1 MILKLS
7 EFVENGLK
15 YICSSVYLGAYDIE
29 FQDIAALAPT
39 SGLAPPAPLRE
50 DFVYHWRMITKFY
63 VNKETATRVV
73 VESTNIPAH
82 LDQLIK
88 VSPLYSVSYDNLM
101 PMVDIECSNPSP
113 ISAGTNS
120 VHIEEMGE
128 TLGFLI
134 EMTEKEEED
143 DNNGASPAVGLPPA
157 CDENPPPSP
166 SQPQRGI
173 KSQALILEEQCSL
186 EEGATGPCLE
196 YLLQHHILD
205 LLATLACTDSPP
217 GMKSLTLCFMK
228 KLLTQLREP
237 VLPHV
242 SVYAPVQYVETK
254 RLSVSSTT
262 SSQSSG
268 FEDFKF
274 PPSPQYRHNDNE
286 NLEHPPLIREDALEQ
301 TKPELMT
308 ETFTFQSSP
317 ETKSPNWGSTNKF
330 PLLDAL
336 LSFLHSADSRV
347 TVKACEGIMLLA
359 ALPSDS
365 FARSLARHSNL
376 CAELAARLAALYEG
390 IVPDVDPNDIDEMQ
404 ITWGLYYQMTQ
415 LARVYRLYAQMTQLA
430 GVYRFYA
437 QISQLV
443 RIYRFYAQLY
453 QLARVYRFYAQLYQL
468 ARVYSLDSLAWTDG
482 TKFLGCRQ
490 VAAFLAWLDYFDQC
504 LAAMKSY
511 LGCRQVAAFLA
522 WLDYFDQLVR
532 EAHPITGTT
541 LAECFRSQFLEGVL
555 GPTLLETGS
564 STILAT
570 AFITKCLKQ
579 VTAPALLQADVH
591 GRESETRVNRRS
603 MQPDALGAMRPC
615 AASCAQLEGGRETG
629 KDKGRGESREPELPN
644 VITCPIRRQLFDNCF
659 HEQDEVSLETLR
671 LFEVLLEKPSEHS
684 LHCLVLTYLNS
695 RRYYDTL
702 SSDLVIGSWSDEE
715 EERERN
721 NRDSPTLD
729 FSEGPS
735 PVSRTLAPGNIDK
748 IINSFLLLLPQPLH
762 SATDPGDEGYEQYV
776 QDADRQYQEC
786 VTRCSRHSWPNEA
799 TFPDLMEGDDS
810 HSSDSRP
817 EADHDGNGAR
827 NFYEGP
833 FLRMLFTRLV
843 RLPYQP
849 YEINLQLTSLVSRLA
864 MLPHPYLHEYLL
876 NPLLPVLPGTNTLFG
891 TLELVAAELV
901 TQIPLLKSYKQALY
915 ATRQRLL
922 EGICD
927 PQGVQQG
934 AVCYSIRQV
943 PSLLLSA
950 AETPVPATAREAV
963 PHQCPLQ
970 DTRGPGWHPLEHV
983 ETAVQG
989 ALSAGTQLRGVSVN
1003 QTKGLYALKKL
1014 KVLMKTCVVKCLSQG
1029 YGGNQI
1035 DSNPPS
1041 SEESSHNK
1049 FWILERLLSSSL
1061 LVICPLAFLIPSVS
1075 MDCVL
1080 ATTLVLHN
1088 HWGCEAALRDY
1099 LRPDNVGK
1107 FVAGAA
1113 RGLIYV
1119 LSIAG
1124 LTGLLFFNTNDKG
1137 IVECLEMIW
1146 HMETA

>member
-1 MILKLS
+1 MLS
-7 EFVENGLK
+7 KF
-15 YICSSVYLGAYDIE
+15 SSVLQSAVD
-29 FQDIAALAPT
+29 A
-39 SGLAPPAPLRE
+39 LAPPAPLLE

-63 VNKETATRVV
+63 VNKDTTTRVV

-88 VSPLYSVSYDNLM
+88 
-101 PMVDIECSNPSP
+101 
-113 ISAGTNS
+113 
-120 VHIEEMGE
+120 
-128 TLGFLI
+128 
-134 EMTEKEEED
+134 
-143 DNNGASPAVGLPPA
+143 
-157 CDENPPPSP
+157 
-166 SQPQRGI
+166 
-173 KSQALILEEQCSL
+173 LILEEQCSL

-268 FEDFKF
+268 FEDSKF
-274 PPSPQYRHNDNE
+274 PPSPQCRPNDNG
-286 NLEHPPLIREDALEQ
+286 NLEHPLLNREDALEQ
-301 TKPELMT
+301 TKPGLMT

-390 IVPDVDPNDIDEMQ
+390 IVPGVDPNDIDEMQ
-404 ITWGLYYQMTQ
+404 ITWGL
-415 LARVYRLYAQMTQLA
+415 
-430 GVYRFYA
+430 
-437 QISQLV
+437 
-443 RIYRFYAQLY
+443 
-453 QLARVYRFYAQLYQL
+453 
-468 ARVYSLDSLAWTDG
+468 DSLAWTDG
-482 TKFLGCRQ
+482 TKFP
-490 VAAFLAWLDYFDQC
+490 
-504 LAAMKSY
+504 
-511 LGCRQVAAFLA
+511 GCRQVAAFLA

-541 LAECFRSQFLEGVL
+541 LAESFRSQFLEGVL
-555 GPTLLETGS
+555 GPTLLDTGS
-564 STILAT
+564 STILVT

-579 VTAPALLQADVH
+579 VTAPALLQEYVYWLV
-591 GRESETRVNRRS
+591 G
-603 MQPDALGAMRPC
+603 
-615 AASCAQLEGGRETG
+615 EG
-629 KDKGRGESREPELPN
+629 REPELPN

-671 LFEVLLEKPSEHS
+671 LFEVLLEKPSEHG

-695 RRYYDTL
+695 RRYYDTS
-702 SSDLVIGSWSDEE
+702 SSDLIIGSWSDEE

-786 VTRCSRHSWPNEA
+786 VTRCSRHSWPTEA

-876 NPLLPVLPGTNTLFG
+876 NPLLPVLPDTNTLFG

-901 TQIPLLKSYKQALY
+901 TQIPLFKSYKQALY

-927 PQGVQQG
+927 PQEETN
-934 AVCYSIRQV
+934 SILESV
-943 PSLLLSA
+943 IVLEEFSKELSA
-950 AETPVPATAREAV
+950 IAF
-963 PHQCPLQ
+963 
-970 DTRGPGWHPLEHV
+970 
-983 ETAVQG
+983 
-989 ALSAGTQLRGVSVN
+989 
-1003 QTKGLYALKKL
+1003 
-1014 KVLMKTCVVKCLSQG
+1014 VK
-1029 YGGNQI
+1029 YHH
-1035 DSNPPS
+1035 S
-1041 SEESSHNK
+1041 S
-1049 FWILERLLSSSL
+1049 
-1061 LVICPLAFLIPSVS
+1061 
-1075 MDCVL
+1075 
-1080 ATTLVLHN
+1080 
-1088 HWGCEAALRDY
+1088 
-1099 LRPDNVGK
+1099 
-1107 FVAGAA
+1107 
-1113 RGLIYV
+1113 
-1119 LSIAG
+1119 
-1124 LTGLLFFNTNDKG
+1124 
-1137 IVECLEMIW
+1137 
-1146 HMETA
+1146 